1 MSTVITMSTVPDE
14 AELLSIMKEAAAS
27 HLHLITNG
35 RVCRLCSIVPNGWR
49 KVAAGFKQQP
59 EAA

>member
-1 MSTVITMSTVPDE
+1 MSNVITMATVPDE
-14 AELLSIMKEAAAS
+14 AELLTIMKQAAAS
-27 HLHLITNG
+27 HLYLITNG

-49 KVAAGFKQQP
+49 KVTAMIKEQP